1 MYCSRAR
8 VVWGGV
14 VVVVV
19 EVEVEVECR
28 REVEVEVHTS
38 ISICRRS
45 VGGSRND
52 NE

>member
-19 EVEVEVECR
+19 VEVGSR